1 MLRRLFRKGH
11 ADAIGKRT
19 PLKRNFHGN
28 GLTREFTLD
37 NMIIE
42 VNTSI

>member
-19 PLKRNFHGN
+19 PLKRNFQVM
-28 GLTREFTLD
+28 LEDLKKY
-37 NMIIE
+37 
-42 VNTSI
+42 